1 MNKKVIIIIASS
13 CVLIIGGFIGVKY
26 FLNKSKSKNASTSTE
41 TKEALSEVSNKDS
54 LTDQIVLDSIDIF
67 DSTELFVN
75 EVKEELIE
83 DIATKPIPKAY
94 NSINDENKVNNWVLV
109 KEKGLDTIYFCIKN
123 KVTGTKLTNRYY
135 SKAKAETELSNF
147 RKILEFN

>member
-1 MNKKVIIIIASS
+1 M
-13 CVLIIGGFIGVKY
+13 
-26 FLNKSKSKNASTSTE
+26 
-41 TKEALSEVSNKDS
+41 
-54 LTDQIVLDSIDIF
+54 DSIDIV

-75 EVKEELIE
+75 EIKEELIE